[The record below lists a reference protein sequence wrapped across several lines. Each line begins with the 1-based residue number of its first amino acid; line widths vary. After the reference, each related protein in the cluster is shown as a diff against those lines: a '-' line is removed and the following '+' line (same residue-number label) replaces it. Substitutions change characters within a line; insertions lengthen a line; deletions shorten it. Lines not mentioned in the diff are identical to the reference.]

1 RPRARG
7 APRRGRGPLV
17 AGRAAARAVPRERPA
32 AAGPA
37 EGRCRPRALSLPDA
51 DRGVPASP
59 ERGAPV
65 TWPRAP
71 TARRAI
77 LVRAVSSGLGVAL
90 SVAGGR
96 ALAQTPAPDIIIPV
110 TPPARVR
117 SQRAVQPLPAGL
129 QFRLQ
134 RAVDLRVSGLPDRA
148 RDTLQVLLK
157 EAPHPPQLV
166 SELAR
171 AQRARQDWA
180 AVERLGTAERAAAR
194 DSSLLGEELATALER
209 LGKPRDALKVAV

>member
-1 RPRARG
+1 
-7 APRRGRGPLV
+7 
-17 AGRAAARAVPRERPA
+17 
-32 AAGPA
+32 
-37 EGRCRPRALSLPDA
+37 
-51 DRGVPASP
+51 
-59 ERGAPV
+59 
-65 TWPRAP
+65 
-71 TARRAI
+71 
-77 LVRAVSSGLGVAL
+77 
-90 SVAGGR
+90 
-96 ALAQTPAPDIIIPV
+96 

-157 EAPHPPQLV
+157 EAPHHPQLV

-171 AQRARQDWA
+171 AQLARQDWA

-209 LGKPRDALKVAV
+209 LRQARGAPQGGGAAGGREPHRGGGGARPRGAPPPPPPQTHRPPPPSPAR